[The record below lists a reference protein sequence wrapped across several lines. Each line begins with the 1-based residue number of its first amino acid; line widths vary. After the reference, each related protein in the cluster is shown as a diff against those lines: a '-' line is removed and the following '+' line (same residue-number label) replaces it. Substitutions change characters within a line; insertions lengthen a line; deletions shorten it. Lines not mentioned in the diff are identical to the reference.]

1 MAQHA
6 AGTIQVFLREMY
18 KQFIDPL
25 LMRLDS
31 EMWHTR
37 AREALHLAEA
47 TPFTLKLLEL
57 FTDQHRR
64 FTDERLRVVL
74 GGIELENPVL
84 VGAGWDKA
92 GRAVKALYALGFS
105 GVEVGTVVAKPQEG
119 NPKPR
124 QFMLAP
130 GVTLNRLGFN
140 SPGMEA
146 VAHNLERY
154 KGCAIPTGISL
165 GKNKEIAAQ
174 DAPLAHAIVAERLYG
189 FATYFAINVSSP
201 NTPGLRALQDKKP
214 LTDIV
219 QAVNETMDSLG
230 GKKPLFVKIAPEL
243 SPSAIDD
250 VIEVVLDNGLTGIIA
265 SNTTISPDIKA
276 KYGERWRNESGGVSG
291 NDANYRRMATAQIAH
306 IYRQTHGSID
316 IIGVGGV
323 QDAQTALEKIKAG
336 AKAVQVVT
344 AIRGEG
350 TAVAGRINRGI
361 ADFMEKEGVRSV
373 QEMVGV
379 GLTS

>member
-1 MAQHA
+1 
-6 AGTIQVFLREMY
+6 MY
-18 KQFIDPL
+18 KEFIDPL

-31 EMWHTR
+31 ETWHTR

-57 FTDQHRR
+57 FADQHRR
-64 FTDERLRVVL
+64 FADERLRVVV
-74 GGIELENPVL
+74 GGIEFENPVL

-92 GRAVKALYALGFS
+92 GRAIKALYALGFS
-105 GVEVGTVVAKPQEG
+105 GVEVGTVVAHPQEG

-146 VAHNLERY
+146 VARHLARY
-154 KGCAIPTGISL
+154 KGSGIPVGISL
-165 GKNKEIAAQ
+165 GKNKEVAAE
-174 DAPLAHAIVAERLYG
+174 DAPQAHAIVAEKLYD
-189 FATYFAINVSSP
+189 FAAYFAINVSSP
-201 NTPGLRALQDKKP
+201 NTPGLRALQDRQP

-219 QAVNETMDSLG
+219 QAVNQTMESRG
-230 GKKPLFVKIAPEL
+230 GRKPLFVKIAPEL
-243 SPSAIDD
+243 SPTAIDD

-265 SNTTISPDIKA
+265 SNTTVSPDIKA
-276 KYGERWRNESGGVSG
+276 TYGERWRNEAGGVSG
-291 NDANYRRMATAQIAH
+291 DDADYRDMATRQIAH
-306 IYRQTHGSID
+306 IYRQTRGNID

-323 QDAQTALEKIKAG
+323 KDAPTALEKITAG

-361 ADFMEKEGVRSV
+361 VDFMEKEGVRSV
-373 QEMVGV
+373 QELVGIEV
-379 GLTS
+379 EQ

>member
-1 MAQHA
+1 
-6 AGTIQVFLREMY
+6 MY
-18 KQFIDPL
+18 KKLIDPL

-37 AREALHLAEA
+37 AREALHLTES
-47 TPFTLKLLEL
+47 TPLTLKLLEL
-57 FTDQHRR
+57 FTDQQRR
-64 FTDERLRVVL
+64 FADARLRVLL

-92 GRAVKALYALGFS
+92 GRAVKALYTLGFA
-105 GVEVGTVVAKPQEG
+105 GVEVGTVVLHAQAG
-119 NPKPR
+119 NPRPR

-130 GVTLNRLGFN
+130 GVTLNQLGFN

-146 VAHNLERY
+146 VAHYLERY
-154 KGCAIPTGISL
+154 KGSAIPIGIKI
-165 GKNKEIAAQ
+165 GKNREIAAE
-174 DAPLAHAIVAERLYG
+174 DAPQAHAIVAERLYD
-189 FATYFAINVSSP
+189 FPAYFAINVSSP

-219 QAVNETMDSLG
+219 QAVNQTMESRG
-230 GKKPLFVKIAPEL
+230 GRKPLFVKIAPEL
-243 SPSAIDD
+243 SPAAIDD

-265 SNTTISPDIKA
+265 SNTTVSPDIKA
-276 KYGERWRNESGGVSG
+276 TYGERWRNEAGGVSG
-291 NDANYRRMATAQIAH
+291 DDVDYRSMATLQIAH
-306 IYRQTHGSID
+306 IYRQTRGSID

-323 QDAQTALEKIKAG
+323 KDAQTALEKITAG

-361 ADFMEKEGVRSV
+361 VDFMEKEGVRGV
-373 QEMVGV
+373 QELVGV
-379 GLTS
+379 GLTW

>member
-1 MAQHA
+1 
-6 AGTIQVFLREMY
+6 MY
-18 KQFIDPL
+18 KEFIDPL

-31 EMWHTR
+31 ETWHTR

-47 TPFTLKLLEL
+47 TPLTLKLLEL
-57 FTDQHRR
+57 FADQHRR
-64 FTDERLRVVL
+64 FADERLRVVL

-92 GRAVKALYALGFS
+92 GRAVKALYTLGFAC
-105 GVEVGTVVAKPQEG
+105 VEVGTVVAHPQAG
-119 NPKPR
+119 NPRPR

-146 VAHNLERY
+146 VVHHLARY
-154 KGCAIPTGISL
+154 KGSSIPVGISL
-165 GKNKEIAAQ
+165 GKNKEIAAE
-174 DAPLAHAIVAERLYG
+174 DAPLAHAIVAERLYD

-219 QAVNETMDSLG
+219 QAVNQTMESKG
-230 GKKPLFVKIAPEL
+230 GRKPLFVKIAPEL
-243 SPSAIDD
+243 SPAAIDD

-276 KYGERWRNESGGVSG
+276 AYGERWRNEAGGVSG
-291 NDANYRRMATAQIAH
+291 DDADYRSMATRQVAH
-306 IYRQTHGSID
+306 IYRQTRGSID
-316 IIGVGGV
+316 IIGVGGIK
-323 QDAQTALEKIKAG
+323 DAPTALEKIKAG

-361 ADFMEKEGVRSV
+361 VDFMEKEGVRCV
-373 QEMVGV
+373 QELIGIEVK
-379 GLTS
+379 